1 MRQKIHTS
9 VEYAKNDLIIAFV
22 DLEVKDI
29 KQENIEDFKIEDYK
43 QFIKIIVDISEEIR
57 NKINNVD

>member
-1 MRQKIHTS
+1 MHTS
-9 VEYAKNDLIIAFV
+9 VEYAKNDFIIAFV
-22 DLEVKDI
+22 DLGVKDI

>member
-1 MRQKIHTS
+1 MLTS
-9 VEYAKNDLIIAFV
+9 VEYTKNDLIIAFV

-29 KQENIEDFKIEDYK
+29 KEENIEDFKIEDCK

>member
-1 MRQKIHTS
+1 MHIS
-9 VEYAKNDLIIAFV
+9 AEYAKNDFIIALV
-22 DLEVKDI
+22 DLGVKDI

-43 QFIKIIVDISEEIR
+43 QFIKIIVDIIEEIR